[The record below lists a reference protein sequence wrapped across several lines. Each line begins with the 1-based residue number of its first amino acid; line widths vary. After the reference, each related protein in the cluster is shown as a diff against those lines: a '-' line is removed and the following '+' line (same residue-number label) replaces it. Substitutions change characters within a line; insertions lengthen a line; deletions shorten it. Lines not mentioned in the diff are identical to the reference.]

1 MAADDGWGDMARA
14 DGVGIGSADDAEQ
27 RRPVGD
33 VDTLTAR
40 WVRQEQ
46 LFGKLRAVVTLFEA
60 DAGVVLQLT
69 GSDALTLCQGMVQ
82 ADVETGREG
91 AERRKFQ
98 LVFFGTG
105 PAKNF
110 SFMCD
115 KKRMPS

>member
-98 LVFFGTG
+98 LVFLEQVLQ
-105 PAKNF
+105 KF